1 MSIQELFKIGGW
13 AMWPLLIF
21 SVVTLTIILERIVF
35 FIRTDWRICPSQK
48 GKRHC
53 PAADVFL
60 AAEKCPPE
68 KKVSAMETEA
78 VHQLK
83 LLEQGFSHLSIIA
96 SLSPI
101 VGFLGTVSGMIGAFA
116 AIADAAD
123 VNVKLVA
130 GGIFEALITTAFGLI
145 VSLAASISLYIL
157 RQQTEHWAA
166 NMEYLGSKPEFS
178 QEKSNENHS
187 QTNTK

>member
-1 MSIQELFKIGGW
+1 
-13 AMWPLLIF
+13 MWPLLIF
-21 SVVTLTIILERIVF
+21 SVITLTIILERIVF
-35 FIRTDWRICPSQK
+35 FIGTDWRICPTQK
-48 GKRHC
+48 GKRRC
-53 PAADVFL
+53 PAASVFHS
-60 AAEKCPPE
+60 AENCPPE
-68 KKVSAMETEA
+68 KRTLAMETEA
-78 VHQLK
+78 THQLK

-145 VSLAASISLYIL
+145 VSLVASIGLYIL
-157 RQQTEHWAA
+157 RMKTERWATD
-166 NMEYLGSKPEFS
+166 MEYVGSTQELS
-178 QEKSNENHS
+178 QENSNENRP
-187 QTNTK
+187 